1 MRCACPAGIA
11 ESIYNMVAPTVY
23 LRSTRRPSSGCCR
36 RWRRA
41 SAIAAS
47 IRPRRRFLTR
57 LSPEGRAALLAGWP
71 SHHFRLELDQSLLL
85 VLEDQSRWA
94 IKRA

>member
-1 MRCACPAGIA
+1 MRCACPGGITRV
-11 ESIYNMVAPTVY
+11 STTWWRP
-23 LRSTRRPSSGCCR
+23 RSTCAAPADHHPAAAALAQGERYCR
-36 RWRRA
+36 EHPA
-41 SAIAAS
+41 TAAA
-47 IRPRRRFLTR
+47 FLTR